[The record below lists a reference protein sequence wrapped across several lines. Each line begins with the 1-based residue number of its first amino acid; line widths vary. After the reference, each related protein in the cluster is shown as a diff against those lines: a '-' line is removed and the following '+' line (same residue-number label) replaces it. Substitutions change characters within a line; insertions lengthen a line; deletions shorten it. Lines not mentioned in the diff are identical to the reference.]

1 MSDSESDAL
10 PLGYT
15 PITKYIIYLFFKGV
29 KKKMKIRTRFAPSPT
44 GYMHIGNLRTALY
57 CYLIAKKNNGD
68 FILRIEDTD
77 QKRGVSNAS
86 QLIYQTL
93 EETGLHYDE
102 GPQMG
107 GPYGPYIQS
116 QRLDIYHH
124 YAQELIRKGGAH
136 YCFCSDEIKEQDPC
150 IHLSDEEIQQKIQN
164 GTPYVIRQ
172 TIPQTGIT
180 TFDDEVYGHIEVENK
195 TLNEGILIKSDG
207 YPTYNFANVIDD
219 HLMHIT
225 HVVRGNEYLSS
236 TPKYNLIYQTLGW
249 DIPTYIHLP
258 TVNKNET
265 HKLSKRDGDASYYD
279 LKNQGFL
286 TEAIMNY
293 IALLG
298 WAPEGCEILSL
309 NELIEQFDIHHI
321 SKAPAIFDIEKLKW
335 INGMYL
341 RNMPLQD
348 FHKLLLPHYSFI
360 HQSVNLL
367 EVSRVLQPRLLQVN
381 DAIIQE
387 TLDFINQAYPFD
399 IQVYSHKKFKTN
411 PEKSLNALLLVQ
423 NHLHEIS
430 DFQNDEN
437 ILQFFINLAKEN
449 GMKNGQIMEPVRAA
463 LTHKRSSAGG
473 AVELVHIFGKEETL
487 KRLDQAIQN
496 LKDSL

>member
-1 MSDSESDAL
+1 M
-10 PLGYT
+10 
-15 PITKYIIYLFFKGV
+15 
-29 KKKMKIRTRFAPSPT
+29 
-44 GYMHIGNLRTALY
+44 N
-57 CYLIAKKNNGD
+57 
-68 FILRIEDTD
+68 
-77 QKRGVSNAS
+77 
-86 QLIYQTL
+86 
-93 EETGLHYDE
+93 
-102 GPQMG
+102 
-107 GPYGPYIQS
+107 
-116 QRLDIYHH
+116 
-124 YAQELIRKGGAH
+124 
-136 YCFCSDEIKEQDPC
+136 
-150 IHLSDEEIQQKIQN
+150 
-164 GTPYVIRQ
+164 
-172 TIPQTGIT
+172 
-180 TFDDEVYGHIEVENK
+180 
-195 TLNEGILIKSDG
+195 
-207 YPTYNFANVIDD
+207 
-219 HLMHIT
+219 IT

-258 TVNKNET
+258 TVNKDET

-423 NHLHEIS
+423 NHFHEIS

-487 KRLDQAIQN
+487 KRLNQAIQN